1 MCVLKKSHAFRIPL
15 AGMQMSRLEL
25 EQPPWADGEP
35 LQVIT
40 CGWSCT
46 LAGCAAANLLPPG
59 PALFVCVKENG
70 ILSEPM
76 SNTVSLYLT
85 VLCGGGK
92 ESLET
97 TEGGPLEVLNS
108 KLVSQE
114 AQW

>member
-1 MCVLKKSHAFRIPL
+1 MVSHCRSSRVAGVARSLAVLQQTSYLLAPPCLCV
-15 AGMQMSRLEL
+15 
-25 EQPPWADGEP
+25 W
-35 LQVIT
+35 
-40 CGWSCT
+40 
-46 LAGCAAANLLPPG
+46 
-59 PALFVCVKENG
+59 KENG

-97 TEGGPLEVLNS
+97 TEGRPLEVLNS